1 MTKSKGVTL
10 QQSNFNQLASPLEE
24 ISDSD
29 ESDKIEKDVRE
40 TSKLRSMFDACQS
53 LSSGSI

>member
-10 QQSNFNQLASPLEE
+10 QQSNFSQLVSPLEE
-24 ISDSD
+24 ISDID
-29 ESDKIEKDVRE
+29 ESDEIKRDVRE
-40 TSKLRSMFDACQS
+40 TSKLRSMFDAGQS

>member
-10 QQSNFNQLASPLEE
+10 QQSNFSQIVSHLEE
-24 ISDSD
+24 IPDSD
-29 ESDKIEKDVRE
+29 ETDKIEKDVRE